1 MAAAT
6 HTAAFVRRSSVYA
19 TSLSFISFHASY
31 RVEVIEGYVIYMYV
45 SFNRRDYKVS
55 IFNDAM
61 KQK

>member
-31 RVEVIEGYVIYMYV
+31 RVEVIEGYVIYV